1 VIRPAI
7 TVIAVGLIRDF
18 QPFEI
23 VKFFVHAFVSESVPE
38 TLVSLRDNRVFIPDP
53 FQGVAQPVRCDLSF
67 GLSVRQSRSV
77 KLLKLVE

>member
-23 VKFFVHAFVSESVPE
+23 IEFFVHAFLSASVPE

-53 FQGVAQPVRCDLSF
+53 FQGVRQTVRSNLSF
-67 GLSVRQSRSV
+67 GFSIRQSLHV